1 MRALLALAM
10 PLVPTTALAQDP
22 FSGTIDPPPKQWP
35 DSPLNKWFK
44 SLERPDNHLRPPF
57 DETNAPTSCC
67 GAGDTVDTKFKVE
80 RGKGPH
86 PDDVW
91 YAWLD
96 DAWVKIAPEKIIS
109 DFAPDGKAYLFIL
122 RFRNAYEPYEHDE
135 IVCFVRP
142 KGGL

>member
-80 RGKGPH
+80 PGKGPH

-109 DFAPDGKAYLFIL
+109 DFAPDGKAYLFNL

>member
-22 FSGTIDPPPKQWP
+22 FSGAIDPLPKQWP

-44 SLERPDNHLRPPF
+44 SPERPDNYLRPL
-57 DETNAPTSCC
+57 DKDRTSCC

-80 RGKGPH
+80 PGTGPH

-96 DAWVKIAPEKIIS
+96 DAWAKIPPEKIIS

-135 IVCFVRP
+135 IVRP